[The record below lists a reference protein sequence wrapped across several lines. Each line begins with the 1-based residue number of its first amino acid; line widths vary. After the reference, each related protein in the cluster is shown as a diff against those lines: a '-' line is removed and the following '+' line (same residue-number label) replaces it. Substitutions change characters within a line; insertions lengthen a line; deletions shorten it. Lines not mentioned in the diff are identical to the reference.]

1 MCIRDRF
8 IRYTGAIEGV
18 SDTFVI
24 SRVEDGK
31 GGVSFEIV
39 PFRGVKIKNKES
51 KTLEIQAV
59 RVDGINRINLRAGLD
74 RGFSDAK
81 LHLLSSSLDGAT
93 EVNTYVSLSQ
103 AIENSDFIEGVSVGT
118 TGSGEIDY
126 NATFTRDAIDNEL
139 TVYLMDGPTSESIL
153 TSQILT
159 DLKDGLNLSLIHI

>member
-1 MCIRDRF
+1 MVTGSITYTSGAFDFFGNLLSSSQYAGGIYPGYLTNWDVDGGREPFLRVQDFTGSRDDISVQF

-39 PFRGVKIKNKES
+39 PFRGVQIKNKES

-81 LHLLSSSLDGAT
+81 LHLLSSSLDGTT

-103 AIENSDFIEGVSVGT
+103 AIDK
-118 TGSGEIDY
+118 
-126 NATFTRDAIDNEL
+126 
-139 TVYLMDGPTSESIL
+139 P
-153 TSQILT
+153 
-159 DLKDGLNLSLIHI
+159 